1 MAAMSNR
8 GGIMAFPVEAYDQV
22 IAELRATVADR
33 DSKGRNKT
41 NDFYSQFPHGHSDLT
56 FELHRRV
63 QRILGAEAIGDLET
77 VYGDALD
84 LANYSLFLLMMLN
97 RKKAAAEPVQA
108 NNSAIML
115 HLTPLCDSAIIR
127 SSKEEQGYK
136 VIIQES
142 AC

>member
-1 MAAMSNR
+1 
-8 GGIMAFPVEAYDQV
+8 MAFPIEAYDQV

-41 NDFYSQFPHGHSDLT
+41 NDFYSQFPHGHTDLT

-97 RKKAAAEPVQA
+97 RNKPVAQLVEA
-108 NNSAIML
+108 NNS
-115 HLTPLCDSAIIR
+115 
-127 SSKEEQGYK
+127 
-136 VIIQES
+136 IQATTLADIYEK
-142 AC
+142 AKNGLLDNQMAQTKPVGVY